1 MYDFAI
7 KEGKEPLEKL
17 MKRMGV
23 SYVYWYNWKHKRSD
37 HLFQDRY
44 KCEEIVQLQSM
55 EKEIRDEIL
64 RKLKAIEGLSI
75 RQIARI
81 IVLNFNVVAKA

>member
-1 MYDFAI
+1 MERTNRLTDEEAKEIIKKAI
-7 KEGKEPLEKL
+7 GNLATT
-17 MKRMGV
+17 
-23 SYVYWYNWKHKRSD
+23 
-37 HLFQDRY
+37 
-44 KCEEIVQLQSM
+44 QLQSM